1 MIDPAPA
8 YFGIRNDLADQ
19 LLEQSHQLAGVP
31 EQDRGDVLDA
41 ALGAVPE
48 VERLLR
54 PHASLFADGNSAA
67 SRLAFSCLSAAATFP
82 DAPRER
88 IADLGALSTILFG
101 VDDITD
107 NIAGEW
113 TDRDIVALFGDLAA
127 VLAGTHSG
135 TDRGTGPVDEA
146 LRAWRT
152 WCARFHRY
160 EGAGAYVP
168 SLVTQLERTGAAM
181 AQERVWAT
189 GGEPWPAY
197 EEYLPHA
204 AVTFLYHTWWL
215 AALGIC
221 GPDHAD
227 AAVWSSVEQVTD
239 LGAACL
245 RLANDV
251 RTFQR
256 ERDEG
261 KPNAVLIL
269 ERAGLST
276 EAAVERVSAH
286 IRSLNADFA
295 AAVADL
301 PAGLAWVADGQYR
314 CVTFSGGWY
323 MARDTH
329 AYTVRDLAADRDAH
343 ADVARGLGAD
353 RDAHACTA
361 QDLAADADAHRG

>member
-1 MIDPAPA
+1 MIDPESA

-31 EQDRGDVLDA
+31 EQDRGDVLKA
-41 ALGAVPE
+41 ALDAVPE
-48 VERLLR
+48 VEGLLR
-54 PHASLFADGNSAA
+54 PYTSLFADGNSAA

-82 DAPRER
+82 HARREQ

-107 NIAGEW
+107 NIAGNW
-113 TDRDIVALFGDLAA
+113 TDRDIVALFRDLAA
-127 VLAGTHSG
+127 VLSGASPAPATGT
-135 TDRGTGPVDEA
+135 RPVDEA
-146 LRAWRT
+146 LRAWQA

-160 EGAGAYVP
+160 GGAGTYLP
-168 SLVTQLERTGAAM
+168 DLVAQLGRTGEAM
-181 AQERVWAT
+181 ARERVWAT

-215 AALGIC
+215 AALAIC
-221 GPDHAD
+221 GPAPAD
-227 AAVWSSVEQVTD
+227 WRSIERVTD

-261 KPNAVLIL
+261 KPNAVLIY
-269 ERAGLST
+269 ERDGLST
-276 EAAVERVSAH
+276 GEAVERVSAH
-286 IRSLNADFA
+286 IRALNADFA
-295 AAVADL
+295 EAVAGL

-329 AYTVRDLAADRDAH
+329 AYTVRDLAAD
-343 ADVARGLGAD
+343 
-353 RDAHACTA
+353 
-361 QDLAADADAHRG
+361 ADAHRG